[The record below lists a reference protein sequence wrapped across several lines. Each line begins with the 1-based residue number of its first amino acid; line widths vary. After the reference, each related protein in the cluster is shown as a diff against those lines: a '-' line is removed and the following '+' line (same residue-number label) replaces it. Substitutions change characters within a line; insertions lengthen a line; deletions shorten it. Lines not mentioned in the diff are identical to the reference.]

1 MIKGIVASVLASV
14 LFSGIYFLSPFL
26 APLDGE
32 QIFGWRVL
40 LTLPFTT
47 ALLLWRGEG
56 TRLRQLWHSVRQA
69 PRSALGLLL
78 SAAMLGVQLWLFMWA
93 PLHGRALPVSLGYFL
108 LPLVMVLTGRVF
120 FGEQLSR
127 AQLLATLLAG
137 AGVGFEL
144 WRAGSLSWE
153 MWLVALGYTAYFVLR
168 RHLRTDHLAG
178 HWLDMALLVPAALFF
193 TVRAPSSVPLLA
205 DHPVLFAL
213 LPLLGVLS
221 AVALALYMAA
231 SGWLEVDKATLQHRR
246 YPNVFGLGDI
256 NGTPR
261 GKTAAT
267 VKKSA
272 PIVAQHVVDLIAGRP
287 LDGHFDG
294 YTSCP
299 MIVREGSA
307 MLIEIDYDCKLT
319 PSLPMIEPP
328 QESYF
333 AWLMK
338 VWMLKP
344 AYMAVLKGRV

>member
-108 LPLVMVLTGRVF
+108 LPLVMVLAGRVF

-127 AQLLATLLAG
+127 AQLLSTLLAG

-231 SGWLEVDKATLQHRR
+231 SAWLSMGL
-246 YPNVFGLGDI
+246 FGLLSYVEPVLLVVVALLLGESLAPGQWPTYALI
-256 NGTPR
+256 F
-261 GKTAAT
+261 AA
-267 VKKSA
+267 VL
-272 PIVAQHVVDLIAGRP
+272 VLV
-287 LDGHFDG
+287 LDGLRHWLRERRR
-294 YTSCP
+294 
-299 MIVREGSA
+299 VRECTGASA
-307 MLIEIDYDCKLT
+307 
-319 PSLPMIEPP
+319 
-328 QESYF
+328 
-333 AWLMK
+333 
-338 VWMLKP
+338 
-344 AYMAVLKGRV
+344 

>member
-108 LPLVMVLTGRVF
+108 LPLTLVLAGRVV
-120 FGEQLSR
+120 FGEKLSR
-127 AQLLATLLAG
+127 AHQIATALAA

-144 WRAGSLSWE
+144 WRTGSLSWE

-168 RHLRTDHLAG
+168 RCLRTDHLAG
-178 HWLDMALLVPAALFF
+178 HWLDMALLVPVALYFIA
-193 TVRAPSSVPLLA
+193 RPPASLALLA
-205 DHPVLFAL
+205 GNPALWAL
-213 LPLLGVLS
+213 LALLGVLS

-231 SGWLEVDKATLQHRR
+231 SGWLPMGL
-246 YPNVFGLGDI
+246 FGLLSYVEPVLLVLVALLLGESLAPGQWPTYALIFAAVGVLVLD
-256 NGTPR
+256 GVR
-261 GKTAAT
+261 HWLRERRRVRESATAA
-267 VKKSA
+267 
-272 PIVAQHVVDLIAGRP
+272 P
-287 LDGHFDG
+287 
-294 YTSCP
+294 
-299 MIVREGSA
+299 
-307 MLIEIDYDCKLT
+307 
-319 PSLPMIEPP
+319 
-328 QESYF
+328 
-333 AWLMK
+333 
-338 VWMLKP
+338 
-344 AYMAVLKGRV
+344 